1 MVEFNNSLLAKV
13 ATKTLEKFQSLD
25 KDGDGYVSREEFQ
38 NSILDTYNNNGKRLQ
53 GAHATGT
60 TIGDVLAGQDARF
73 KQFDT
78 AKDSNS
84 KGLDFDEFSA
94 MYKKEIYDE
103 VYSDSVRGKTPEPPA
118 PSLTKPTAGVS
129 TAGASPSDI
138 KQEEAH
144 SAVSPNS
151 NAPVVD
157 DGKFAGLKMQNL

>member
-1 MVEFNNSLLAKV
+1 
-13 ATKTLEKFQSLD
+13 
-25 KDGDGYVSREEFQ
+25 
-38 NSILDTYNNNGKRLQ
+38 
-53 GAHATGT
+53 
-60 TIGDVLAGQDARF
+60 
-73 KQFDT
+73 
-78 AKDSNS
+78 
-84 KGLDFDEFSA
+84 

-118 PSLTKPTAGVS
+118 TSLTKPTAGVS

-157 DGKFAGLKMQNL
+157 DGKFAGLKTQNL